1 LFYYFSPA
9 ILLTT
14 AMNEKPDDDE
24 LAGIERILGYH
35 FFEPQHLIRAL
46 THPAYANELLQQ
58 NTRCMDQEAY
68 STLGDAVLKTGL
80 ILFLMERG
88 LTTKGEIT
96 QAKEELESN
105 VSLARIGV
113 RIRIRS
119 YIRLGRGA
127 KDLWRSGEETI
138 LADTLEALIGAIFL
152 DSDAGFGVVRQCIGK
167 WFEPELKK
175 SGRTIPDQ
183 VAPAKKKTGTKQ
195 TAQKAPA
202 RKVPVKKAPE
212 RKVTSQKNEGPA
224 PRKKVPLV
232 PQPLTPLPSSS
243 RHGAPRGMKSG
254 SRQPWRG

>member
-1 LFYYFSPA
+1 
-9 ILLTT
+9 
-14 AMNEKPDDDE
+14 MNEKPDDDE

-105 VSLARIGV
+105 VSLYRIGL
-113 RIRIRS
+113 RLGIRG
-119 YIRLGRGA
+119 YVRLGRGA

-138 LADTLEALIGAIFL
+138 LADTIEALIGAIFL

-175 SGRTIPDQ
+175 SGRTIPDHI
-183 VAPAKKKTGTKQ
+183 VPAKKQTGTKQ
-195 TAQKAPA
+195 AAQKAPA
-202 RKVPVKKAPE
+202 RKVTVKKVPE
-212 RKVTSQKNEGPA
+212 RKAASQKNEGPA
-224 PRKKVPLV
+224 SRKKVPLV
-232 PQPLTPLPSSS
+232 PQPVIPLPSSS

-254 SRQPWRG
+254 SRKPWRG